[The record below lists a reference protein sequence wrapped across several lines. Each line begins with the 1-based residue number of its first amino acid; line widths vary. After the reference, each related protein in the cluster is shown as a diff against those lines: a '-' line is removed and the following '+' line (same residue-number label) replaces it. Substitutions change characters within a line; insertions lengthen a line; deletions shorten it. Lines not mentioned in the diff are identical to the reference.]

1 MEMFNFS
8 CPRCPCDIEMSS
20 TSGSAKVN
28 NCEPGNNIDIHFKI
42 VNNGNIVGVL
52 VRRSGT
58 KLVAVV

>member
-8 CPRCPCDIEMSS
+8 CPRCPCDIEMNS